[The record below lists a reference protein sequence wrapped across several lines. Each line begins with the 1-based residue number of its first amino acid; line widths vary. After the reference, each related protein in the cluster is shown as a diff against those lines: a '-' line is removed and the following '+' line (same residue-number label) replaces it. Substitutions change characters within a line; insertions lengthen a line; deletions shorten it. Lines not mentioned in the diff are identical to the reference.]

1 MVEREP
7 SSSERPSSERLRFR
21 EMTIDD
27 LDAMSDLLGDPE
39 VMAHYPRPKTRA
51 EAQAWVE
58 WNLANYARDGFGL
71 WIIEDL
77 EGRFVGDC
85 GLTWQR
91 VEGREDLEIGY
102 HVVPAMQGRGLASE
116 GARACRELAR
126 RRGIERLIA
135 IVHPDNRASQRVA
148 EKCGLVLEQEFGDQ
162 RFRVYAA
169 ALP

>member
-1 MVEREP
+1 
-7 SSSERPSSERLRFR
+7 
-21 EMTIDD
+21 MTIDD

-71 WIIEDL
+71 WII
-77 EGRFVGDC
+77 
-85 GLTWQR
+85 
-91 VEGREDLEIGY
+91 EDLEIGY